1 MVRAAARRL
10 LEALSTSMAFGS
22 SAGAVP
28 GGAAGGAESAGAG
41 AEGIPGGCWALTPAT
56 TSRLSATRSVR
67 AQTKS
72 CLIIASASEPTR
84 RRARRTSWD
93 HTALE
98 HLVGDRRRNL
108 ADERGSHLGV
118 AREDLLPGWQSNLLH
133 YHMLEEEHVFIL
145 EGELTLRLGDKS
157 YVMKAG
163 DHVCFP
169 AGQQVGH
176 CLVNH
181 TDKVCRYLL
190 IGERNPHDICVYP
203 ETGRVGVRLMGEG
216 YRRAAT
222 MKYWE
227 DAP

>member
-1 MVRAAARRL
+1 MTD
-10 LEALSTSMAFGS
+10 EPTSINADGVFEPFPADVVPWEEDFNHGRYGS
-22 SAGAVP
+22 RMQ
-28 GGAAGGAESAGAG
+28 
-41 AEGIPGGCWALTPAT
+41 
-56 TSRLSATRSVR
+56 RLSDFGGGT
-67 AQTKS
+67 
-72 CLIIASASEPTR
+72 
-84 RRARRTSWD
+84 
-93 HTALE
+93 
-98 HLVGDRRRNL
+98 
-108 ADERGSHLGV
+108 HLGV
-118 AREDLLPGWQSNLLH
+118 IREELPPGWQSCLLH

-176 CLVNH
+176 CLINH
-181 TDKVCRYLL
+181 TDKVCRYIL